1 MKMKLKKV
9 FSKAYLMQFL
19 IVIVILFNI
28 FVLNTYRLNN
38 WYPTLYWI
46 VLAVISY
53 FIFGLRNRI
62 PNKFVDVMQ
71 LVFIYCMGYELITY
85 LSGLVLGFVRS
96 PYSMDLVT
104 MIKNIAPILVMIVAQ
119 EVLRYAVISRYKK
132 EKVVIASITLAII
145 LYEIS
150 YGVGAYNLKS
160 PAEIVKMIT
169 ILVGGSITKNALCSY
184 LAYRADYKPAILYRC
199 IFELIIYV
207 VPIYPN
213 LGEYIEA
220 MVSMIFPILLLVSII
235 ALFEKKKYRQP
246 KKSVKEI
253 IILWTPAVI
262 VMLIIVTLQ
271 TGVFRY
277 RSMAIGSQ
285 SMYPNIS
292 KGDVVIIDQF
302 KNEERCKDV
311 VVGEVLVFK
320 HNNIIIVHR
329 VTDIKERNGRLI
341 FNTKGDN
348 NNSADVYDIDQSQV
362 VGVAKFKIPLI
373 GMPSVWLSETVNG

>member
-1 MKMKLKKV
+1 MKKNI
-9 FSKAYLMQFL
+9 KAYLMQLL
-19 IVIVILFNI
+19 IAFIILFNI
-28 FVLNTYRLNN
+28 FVLNTYRLSS
-38 WYPTLYWI
+38 WYPALMWLALL
-46 VLAVISY
+46 VLAY
-53 FIFGLRNRI
+53 FLFGLKNRTST
-62 PNKFVDVMQ
+62 KFVDIIQ

-96 PYSMDLVT
+96 PYSMELVT
-104 MIKNIAPILVMIVAQ
+104 MIKNITPILVMIVAQ

-132 EKVVIASITLAII
+132 EKVVIFSITLAII

-160 PAEIVKMIT
+160 PAEIVKMVT
-169 ILVGGSITKNALCSY
+169 ILIGGSVTKNALCSY

-220 MVSMIFPILLLVSII
+220 MVSMIFPVLILVSVI

-271 TGVFRY
+271 TGVFKY

-362 VGVAKFKIPLI
+362 VGVARFKIPLI
-373 GMPSVWLSETVNG
+373 GTPSVWLSETVNG

>member
-1 MKMKLKKV
+1 MMRKNIK
-9 FSKAYLMQFL
+9 SYLMQAL
-19 IVIVILFNI
+19 IAVMILFNI
-28 FVLNTYRLNN
+28 FVLNTYRLNT
-38 WYPTLYWI
+38 WYPTLYW
-46 VLAVISY
+46 VALAIISY
-53 FIFGLRNRI
+53 LIFGLRNRV
-62 PNKFVDVMQ
+62 PSKFIDVIQ

-96 PYSMDLVT
+96 PYSMQLIT
-104 MIKNIAPILVMIVAQ
+104 MIKNIAPFLVMIIAQ
-119 EVLRYAVISRYKK
+119 EVTRYAVVTRYKK
-132 EKVVIASITLAII
+132 NKYVLVSITIAII

-150 YGVGAYNLKS
+150 YSIGSYDLKS
-160 PAEIVKMIT
+160 EAEIVKMLT
-169 ILVGGSITKNALCSY
+169 ILVGGSITKNCLCSY
-184 LAYRADYKPAILYRC
+184 LVYRADYKPSILYRC
-199 IFELIIYV
+199 VFELIIYV